1 MAFDYDADV
10 RHSLFQCIAT
20 LADAIA
26 LREAQAM
33 DHQRNVS
40 QVART
45 IAQLMGMDRE
55 TIEGIRVAAMLH
67 DVGFILVPSGI
78 LNKPG
83 PLDEGER
90 AVVRQHPIY
99 SAELIKNVEFPWPV
113 AEIVLQHHERLDG
126 SGYPQG
132 LAAGD
137 IMLEARIVAVAD
149 VVESMTSPR
158 PWRDALSVEA
168 ALEEIRQGSGIKYD
182 AQAVETCIGLYTKE
196 RHRLDP
202 EYYGRE

>member
-1 MAFDYDADV
+1 MDYDSEV
-10 RHSLFQCIAT
+10 RHALFQSLAT

-45 IAQLMGMDRE
+45 IAQLMHVDEE

-67 DVGFILVPSGI
+67 DVGFILIPSGI

-83 PLDEGER
+83 ELTEEER
-90 AVVRQHPIY
+90 AVIRQHPVLG
-99 SAELIKNVEFPWPV
+99 AEIMRRVDFPWPV
-113 AEIVLQHHERLDG
+113 SDIILQHHERLDG
-126 SGYPQG
+126 SGYPHG
-132 LAAGD
+132 LAGDD

-149 VVESMTSPR
+149 VVESMLSPR
-158 PWRDALSVEA
+158 PWRDALSLDEA
-168 ALEEIRQGSGIKYD
+168 LAEITQNAGTKYD
-182 AQAVETCIGLYTKE
+182 AFVVETCVELYT
-196 RHRLDP
+196 RQRYRLDP
-202 EYYGRE
+202 EYYGRG